1 MNPKSFWSL
10 LVLLGAL
17 ILSVSATAEP
27 KPQGRGHPCMT
38 PVSQDIM
45 GTMVILRQNCDLSV
59 VINAFP
65 QIDPATSKPFPVQVQ
80 RRSIYAANQ
89 AREEDGVSYPRSVI
103 RHCLRPGHPD
113 QHADADE
120 LSICPDGLMHYFA
133 VAGAKILIPVDREL
147 TAAEK
152 QETKDRAAAAEQQ
165 KQEKEEKHD
174 LALQAIQSEER
185 AKSDQRIADLGSAL
199 AASNTRL
206 YELEPDAQKG
216 RWFYLLLASCCIFA
230 IWGVG
235 GTVSTVRAR
244 RNLKPVK
251 VLGRNF
257 ADPYKAMMDL
267 RDRYLG
273 IRIENDLRCRQQATS
288 SIEYKTEKEKLETRI
303 AALEA
308 LHATDATLAKLLQE
322 DVYKLRGEI
331 SQLNTLNGTLSMEKA
346 QLEANVELQKEQISG
361 LETARSGQ
369 VGQIRKLNRELE
381 EKTQRVAELEASPD
395 AQAPEERFA
404 ELFEERSRYKKE
416 RDTLAQYLQG
426 FFDVLYGQEMP
437 EGFQKKPSGFAE
449 LPIQKQV
456 SLATEYLSRM
466 LCMAYVGQKTAESLP
481 PPNISSDVVPF
492 GTGSSYSRLEPNLDT
507 LQSQL
512 AQAPSLFVVACTK
525 ICMRE
530 WAQRLRREGELAYK
544 VETVTEL
551 NDLNAFVCSS
561 TLLSADQDLMSL
573 VGEADVSKIHLV
585 SDWLCSGAGSGRA
598 LSLMPQA
605 SG

>member
-17 ILSVSATAEP
+17 IMSVSAMAEP

-65 QIDPATSKPFPVQVQ
+65 QIDPATSKPFPVQIQ

-133 VAGAKILIPVDREL
+133 VAGAKIFIPVDREL

-152 QETKDRAAAAEQQ
+152 QEIKARAAAAEQQ

-185 AKSDQRIADLGSAL
+185 AKSDQRIADLSSAL

-216 RWFYLLLASCCIFA
+216 RWFHLLFAVCCLFA

-235 GTVSTVRAR
+235 GTVGTVRAR

-251 VLGRNF
+251 VLCGEF
-257 ADPYKAMMDL
+257 TDPYAAIEDWRK
-267 RDRYLG
+267 RYLD
-273 IRIENDLRCRQQATS
+273 IRNENDQRRKLQDAAAAER
-288 SIEYKTEKEKLETRI
+288 EDEKKKLETRI
-303 AALEA
+303 AELEI
-308 LHATDATLAKLLQE
+308 LHATDALLAKALQN
-322 DVYKLRGEI
+322 DVYDLKDEIGKLRA
-331 SQLNTLNGTLSMEKA
+331 LNGMLSMEKA
-346 QLEANVELQKEQISG
+346 QLEADVELQKEQISG

-369 VGQIRKLNRELE
+369 VGQIRKLDRELE
-381 EKTQRVAELEASPD
+381 EKTQRVTELEASPD

-404 ELFEERSRYKKE
+404 ELFEEKRAHKKE

-426 FFDVLYGQEMP
+426 LFDVLYGQEMP

-456 SLATEYLSRM
+456 ALAMDYLSRM
-466 LCMAYVGQKTAESLP
+466 LCMAYVGQKSAESLP

-561 TLLSADQDLMSL
+561 TLLSADQDLMAL
-573 VGEADVSKIHLV
+573 VGDADVSKIHLV